1 MQTMLDDISAACP
14 GFAISNKISLNWD
27 SDEYRNSKD
36 RKLRSTDSSLT
47 VSLLF
52 QSRGSGNLMDAFYEY
67 NSRSFDPEKIAA
79 SCKAVYDAYHTPAEL
94 TAGRH
99 FGACPFWLCLI
110 MLSQGSRL
118 HPLLLR

>member
-1 MQTMLDDISAACP
+1 MQTMLDDVSAACP

-27 SDEYRNSKD
+27 SEEYRNSKG

-67 NSRSFDPEKIAA
+67 NREA
-79 SCKAVYDAYHTPAEL
+79 L
-94 TAGRH
+94 TRK
-99 FGACPFWLCLI
+99 
-110 MLSQGSRL
+110 R
-118 HPLLLR
+118 LLRAARRCTMPITLRQS